1 MVALQQTI
9 MPHAYTKC
17 PPAKP
22 ANQPANLRGRT
33 PFSSPEPFVSWSLVG
48 YKLSRVAL
56 GTRIGRTHAQRIT
69 SSIKIKS
76 NIVYQA
82 KLLATILLW
91 CSSVRVNFGG
101 FTPEPGGG
109 GSQEKNEVKV
119 VPEKLCW
126 ETSCQKN
133 RDK

>member
-1 MVALQQTI
+1 MPSCETCEPTCEPAWQNTILVPRALRFLLTGRLQI
-9 MPHAYTKC
+9 
-17 PPAKP
+17 KP
-22 ANQPANLRGRT
+22 SGSGDENRQNT
-33 PFSSPEPFVSWSLVG
+33 CTEN
-48 YKLSRVAL
+48 
-56 GTRIGRTHAQRIT
+56 T
-69 SSIKIKS
+69 SSIKINS

-82 KLLATILLW
+82 KLVATILLW